1 MKQASKILLTVFS
14 VGVLLSLLAGAL
26 SFFGYLVAMILG
38 GQGGTDLSLF
48 IYEKY
53 FPWVIRLSSVSVLL
67 GLVGMMLQ
75 KKKAL
80 VVTEAKEEENEEQKE
95 PQK

>member
-1 MKQASKILLTVFS
+1 MKQVSKILLTVFS
-14 VGVLLSLLAGAL
+14 VGVLLSLFAGAL
-26 SFFGYLVAMILG
+26 SFFGYLVALIIG

-48 IYEKY
+48 LYGKY
-53 FPWVIRLSSVSVLL
+53 FPWVIRLSSVSVLF

-80 VVTEAKEEENEEQKE
+80 VVTEDKEETEEQKE
-95 PQK
+95 SAK